1 MTFSS
6 GELAL
11 LDART
16 GRKTWVELQAAV
28 NGIAFDTSSVLVATG
43 ADDGCARVYR
53 MADGTEVGRMPLGE
67 KVLQVQFERDGWLKA
82 TTYTF
87 DTYLLEGY
95 FRWSLEP
102 TTTRDLIAAACG
114 RLTRNLTAD
123 EWSNDVG
130 GTYRETRPELAAS
143 AAKTAAQDDRQH
155 LAGSGGDSVIR
166 PWPPTQPSPRG
177 RMSPPLAQRM
187 SLAHAHWRARG
198 HAAGAA
204 DRSTPPAGRLATP
217 PAGPRRWDARM
228 RTTWRAETRRPAS
241 CRRRRRRRRPV
252 GRAPAPKRMQR
263 RAEARMP

>member
-1 MTFSS
+1 MRAAARSR
-6 GELAL
+6 ELAL

-16 GRKTWVELQAAV
+16 GRKTWVELQAAI

-155 LAGSGGDSVIR
+155 LAGSGATALSDPGRPPSRRPEGGCPR
-166 PWPPTQPSPRG
+166 PWHSGCPWHTRIG
-177 RMSPPLAQRM
+177 ELE
-187 SLAHAHWRARG
+187 
-198 HAAGAA
+198 
-204 DRSTPPAGRLATP
+204 ATP
-217 PAGPRRWDARM
+217 RAQPTDPPHPPVAWPHLRRD
-228 RTTWRAETRRPAS
+228 RADGTR
-241 CRRRRRRRRPV
+241 
-252 GRAPAPKRMQR
+252 G
-263 RAEARMP
+263 